1 MEQQKIRG
9 FGFRGWMLIIWVATA
24 FLSYVVIGNYPLNIF
39 TSEPD
44 LAVYGDAGTLSTIY
58 TVASIVGIAIQLIL
72 SQFAGKIKSWKK
84 LGVILGLISILTLVG
99 MMFLTPGTPW
109 LILYGA
115 GTVLSAMYGTWC
127 LSVLIG
133 VWFPT
138 RKGIVMG
145 IVTFAFPIANG
156 VIGMFAGSYFGQFGM
171 ALGTQMEGAVGAL
184 IGQGVDPAVAPGIA
198 MGQFAQQ
205 AACNAFLP
213 FLIILIVGLLIGI
226 FLIKDFPEQC
236 GAYRDNNRNMTP
248 EMAQAMMKAEEENRR
263 TTVWK
268 TGHTLACP
276 DFWLITIPMGL
287 LLMFAVGMMTQT
299 QAIIGAFG
307 NAYDFCGGYTGVMV
321 IVAIFGI
328 VGSFL
333 FGVLDQRKGT
343 KFAVTFAMLCMVI
356 SGILG
361 ATRNAMALFV
371 ALIILAMF
379 MGASSNFTVSSAVQY
394 WRLEDF
400 PSVFSAINPVANLI
414 NSVGPVLVATV
425 FYGALGGFMENAA
438 ATGTMTDETQALA
451 AQAGSGTVFTAC
463 AIAGAIGLVLAILF
477 KPARVKKYDDKYRQ
491 AAGKPLDDALVGRK

>member
-1 MEQQKIRG
+1 MEQAKIRG

-24 FLSYVVIGNYPLNIF
+24 FLAYVVIGNYPLNIF
-39 TSEPD
+39 TSVPD

-84 LGVILGLISILTLVG
+84 LGVILGVVSIAMLLCL
-99 MMFLTPGTPW
+99 MFMTPGTPW
-109 LILYGA
+109 LIMYGI
-115 GTVLSAMYGTWC
+115 GTVISAMYGTWC

-138 RKGIVMG
+138 RKGMVMG

-156 VIGMFAGSYFGQFGM
+156 VIGMFAGNYFGQLGASLETGM
-171 ALGTQMEGAVGAL
+171 DAAVGAL

-205 AACNAFLP
+205 SACNAFLP
-213 FLIILIVGLLIGI
+213 FLIILIVGLLIGV

-236 GAYRDNNRNMTP
+236 GAFRDNNRNMTP

-307 NAYDFCGGYTGVMV
+307 NAYDFCGGYAGVMV

-333 FGVLDQRKGT
+333 FGILDQKKGT
-343 KFAVTFAMLCMVI
+343 KFAVAFSMFCMII

-414 NSVGPVLVATV
+414 NSLGPMLVATF
-425 FYGALGGFMENAA
+425 FYGALGGFMGAA
-438 ATGTMTDETQALA
+438 EAAGTVTEETAALA
-451 AQAGSGTVFTAC
+451 AQAGAGNVFMWC
-463 AIAGAIGLVLAILF
+463 AIFGAIGLILALLF
-477 KPARVKKYDDKYRQ
+477 KPARVKRYDDKYRQ
-491 AAGKPLDDALVGRK
+491 AAGKPLDDVLVGRK

>member
-1 MEQQKIRG
+1 MEQAKIKG

-39 TSEPD
+39 TSNEEV
-44 LAVYGDAGTLSTIY
+44 LVYGDASTLSTIY
-58 TVASIVGIAIQLIL
+58 TIASIVGIAIQLIL

-84 LGVILGLISILTLVG
+84 LGVILGLVSIITLLG
-99 MMFLTPGTPW
+99 LMFLQPGTPW
-109 LILYGA
+109 LVIYGI
-115 GTVLSAMYGTWC
+115 GTVISAMYGTWC

-138 RKGIVMG
+138 RKGMVMG

-156 VIGMFAGSYFGQFGM
+156 VIGVFAGNYFGGLF
-171 ALGTQMEGAVGAL
+171 ARLGTQMDAAVGNL
-184 IGQGVDPAVAPGIA
+184 IQQGVDPEAAAGIA

-205 AACNAFLP
+205 SACSAFLP
-213 FLIILIVGLLIGI
+213 FLIILVIGLLIGI
-226 FLIKDFPEQC
+226 FLITDFPEQC
-236 GAYRDNNRNMTP
+236 GAFRDNNRNMTP

-307 NAYDFCGGYTGVMV
+307 NAYDFCGGYTGVMI

-328 VGSFL
+328 VGSFI
-333 FGVLDQRKGT
+333 FGIIDQKLGT
-343 KFAVTFAMLCMVI
+343 KKAVIIAMICMVI
-356 SGILG
+356 SGLLG
-361 ATRNAMALFV
+361 ATRSAMPLFV
-371 ALIILAMF
+371 GIIILAMF

-414 NSVGPVLVATV
+414 NAVGPMLVATL
-425 FYGALGGFMENAA
+425 FYSALGSFMGAA
-438 ATGTMTDETQALA
+438 EASGTITDETAALA
-451 AQAGSGTVFTAC
+451 AQAGSGTVFMFC
-463 AIAGAIGLVLAILF
+463 AIFGAIGLVLALLF
-477 KPARVKKYDDKYRQ
+477 RPSRVKKYDDKYRT
-491 AAGKPLDDALVGRK
+491 AAGKPLDDVLVGRK